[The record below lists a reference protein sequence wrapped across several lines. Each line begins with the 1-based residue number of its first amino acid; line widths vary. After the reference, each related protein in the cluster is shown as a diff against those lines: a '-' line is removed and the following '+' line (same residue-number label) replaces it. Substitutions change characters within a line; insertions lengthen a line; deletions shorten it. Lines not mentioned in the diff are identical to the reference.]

1 MNSEKIIGHGI
12 STELSPPFPCAL
24 QMLNLLNILV
34 FRFVGEEGLT
44 QVESDDL
51 IGWLQVT
58 LGNKIKAAKVRFFIY
73 LSSAKNNTMVLFKV
87 TNRLE
92 AHPCVVTVQEMG
104 AARHFI
110 KTTLSNRPDE
120 EKFQFL
126 QTTLEINPKHP
137 IIVKLHKLKGSEADI
152 ARLVAE
158 QVTHHHLHFLNFDDA
173 KFYFFFSSLTT
184 R

>member
-1 MNSEKIIGHGI
+1 M
-12 STELSPPFPCAL
+12 
-24 QMLNLLNILV
+24 
-34 FRFVGEEGLT
+34 T

-158 QVTHHHLHFLNFDDA
+158 QVSHHHLHFLCFRMMSSFVVVFQLFDNSMIAAGLIDDPRRMLNRINDL
-173 KFYFFFSSLTT
+173 LTKT
-184 R
+184 LEKL